1 MVGEAPASEAGTLW
15 RVQSVQPLASASVR
29 KVRRIQASRGI
40 VPVDFRELWAYR
52 SLLYLFMW
60 RDLKTRY
67 RQTFLT
73 GFWALFRPLFSM
85 ILYSLIF
92 GGLAGIKSG
101 SGIPYPLFVTPG
113 ILAFSYFSSAA
124 GGGSSAVAT
133 NGSLISK
140 SYFPRLYAPIAVITP
155 PLLDLALGLVVLFSL
170 FGYYHRVPSW
180 HLVFLPAFALLALLL
195 ALALSLWISGPA
207 VKYRDIAFA
216 FPFALQMWMW
226 LTPVI
231 YPSSKVPANLRWL
244 LDLNPMTGVVDG
256 FRWSLVGTGI
266 PSARVLGFA
275 VGITFALLVPGLY
288 HFRRTERTFADL
300 L

>member
-1 MVGEAPASEAGTLW
+1 VLADADGTLC
-15 RVQSVQPLASASVR
+15 RVQSAQPFHTPVR
-29 KVRRIQASRGI
+29 TTRRIQASRGI

-52 SLLYLFMW
+52 SLLFLFMR

-67 RQTFLT
+67 RQTYLS

-85 ILYSLIF
+85 VLYSLIF
-92 GGLAGIKSG
+92 GGLAGISPG
-101 SGIPYPLFVTPG
+101 NGVPYPLFVTPG

-124 GGGSSAVAT
+124 GGGASAVAA
-133 NGSLISK
+133 NGALIGK

-155 PLLDLALGLVVLFSL
+155 PLTDLVLGFVVLFGL
-170 FGYYHRVPSW
+170 FAYYDRAPSW
-180 HLVFLPAFALLALLL
+180 HIVFLPAFVLIAVLL
-195 ALALSLWISGPA
+195 ALAISLWLSGPA

-231 YPSSKVPANLRWL
+231 YPVSKVPARYQWL
-244 LDLNPMTGVVDG
+244 LSLNPMTAVVDG
-256 FRWSLVGTGI
+256 FRWSVVGTAFPQARTLGI
-266 PSARVLGFA
+266 A
-275 VGITFALLVPGLY
+275 VAVTVGLLLPGLY